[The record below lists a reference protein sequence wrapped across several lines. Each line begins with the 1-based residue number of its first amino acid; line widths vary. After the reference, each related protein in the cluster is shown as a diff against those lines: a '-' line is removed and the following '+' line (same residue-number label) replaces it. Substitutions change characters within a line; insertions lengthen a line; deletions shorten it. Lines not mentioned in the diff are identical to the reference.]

1 MNQNLEF
8 PNKKTSP
15 RIPTDTQLWARILEY
30 KTAHRITIT
39 MENWK
44 CNTLKK

>member
-1 MNQNLEF
+1 MNQNLQF

-44 CNTLKK
+44 CNTLKN